1 MANDKLLDIE
11 IVTPQNT
18 IFSGKIQSV
27 TLPGS
32 VAPFQVLFNHAPI
45 VTSLDLGYIK
55 IVDENSNII
64 KYATSEG
71 FAEVRK
77 NVISILVESAF
88 NSKDISI
95 KDTEENI
102 NKLKDKLDK
111 LENEDTDLLL
121 NAIKVE
127 ENKLRI
133 AKIG

>member
-11 IVTPQNT
+11 IITPQNT
-18 IFSGKIQSV
+18 VFSGKIQSV

-32 VAPFQVLFNHAPI
+32 VAPFQVLYNHAPI
-45 VTSLDLGYIK
+45 VTSLELGYIK
-55 IVDENSNII
+55 IVDESSNII
-64 KYATSEG
+64 KYATTEG

-88 NSKDISI
+88 NAKDINI

-102 NKLKDKLDK
+102 NKIKDKLDK
-111 LENEDTDLLL
+111 LENEDTEFLIK
-121 NAIKVE
+121 AIKVE

-133 AKIG
+133 AKLG

>member
-18 IFSGKIQSV
+18 VFSGKIQSV

-32 VAPFQVLFNHAPI
+32 VAPFQVLYNHAPI

-55 IVDENSNII
+55 IVDESSNII
-64 KYATSEG
+64 KYASTEG

-88 NSKDISI
+88 NSKDINL

-102 NKLKDKLDK
+102 KKLKDKLNNSRD
-111 LENEDTDLLL
+111 EDTELLI
-121 NAIKVE
+121 NAIKIE

-133 AKIG
+133 AKMD